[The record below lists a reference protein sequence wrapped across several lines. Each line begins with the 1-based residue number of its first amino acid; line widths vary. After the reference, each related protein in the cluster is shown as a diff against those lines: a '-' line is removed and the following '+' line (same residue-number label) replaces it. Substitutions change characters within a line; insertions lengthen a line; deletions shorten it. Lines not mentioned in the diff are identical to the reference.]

1 MIAGNGSSP
10 APRIVGVDA
19 DDRQSDGGIKPKL
32 RGVLHEIAFFVS
44 LASGMWL
51 VWYAPTTS
59 SKLYCLI
66 YAIAISLL
74 FGVSALFHRHTW
86 GPVGRRR
93 MRRADHSTIFIAIA
107 GSYTAVAGIALT
119 GWARTTLL
127 LIVWIGAAVGI
138 TLRQVWLDAPKWVIA
153 LPYVVVGWAAMV
165 VVPQLY
171 RALGPTGFVLILI
184 GGLAYSVG
192 AVVYALKRPNPVPG
206 VFGYHEVFHACTIV
220 GATFHFIVIAVVV
233 LPLAH

>member
-1 MIAGNGSSP
+1 MTAAG
-10 APRIVGVDA
+10 APHVDREL
-19 DDRQSDGGIKPKL
+19 DDDPEGPVKPRL

-44 LASGMWL
+44 LASGAWL
-51 VWYAPTTS
+51 VRDAPTTS
-59 SKLYCLI
+59 SKLLCLV
-66 YAIAISLL
+66 YACAISLL

-119 GWARTTLL
+119 GWARTTVLV
-127 LIVWIGAAVGI
+127 IVWGGAIVGI

-153 LPYVVVGWAAMV
+153 LPYVVVGWAAV
-165 VVPQLY
+165 AVLPQLY
-171 RALGPTGFVLILI
+171 RALGPTGFVLLLV
-184 GGLAYSVG
+184 GGLAYSAG
-192 AVVYALKRPNPVPG
+192 AVVYALKKPNPVPG

-220 GATFHFIVIAVVV
+220 GAVFHFVVIAWFV
-233 LPLAH
+233 LPLAS